1 MGMDNYEYFHEKEV
15 VQLKALT
22 PLYRK
27 DLHEYLMSKGFKSE
41 DEFYYLDRDDKAKPW
56 QSISVLSIDI
66 FLGDDAI
73 YETKEDIEESEGSVW
88 DRLEASYLMA
98 SLPENYI
105 ENFCNN
111 IFKIAEKF
119 GLSAYHNNTEKDKKG
134 LIDTFM
140 SYAKELSENY
150 SKPGSEDLA
159 IFIQDTYP
167 R

>member
-1 MGMDNYEYFHEKEV
+1 MDSYEYFHEKEV
-15 VQLKALT
+15 MQLKALA
-22 PLYRK
+22 PLRRK

-41 DEFYYLDRDDKAKPW
+41 DDFYCLGRDDKAKPW

-66 FLGDDAI
+66 FLGDDPI

-88 DRLEASYLMA
+88 DRLEVSYLLA

-105 ENFCNN
+105 EVSCSN
-111 IFKIAEKF
+111 IFEIAEKF
-119 GLSAYHNNTEKDKKG
+119 GLSVYHKGIEKDKKG
-134 LIDTFM
+134 LIDTFV

-159 IFIQDTYP
+159 IFILDTYP